1 MSSSRDDSNVTLYVS
16 TITMKEKNVSWA
28 LIAAMVLTL
37 VAVIWLTTIATTAN
51 AQNATSTAGII
62 GPEITSSPATT
73 FTAQKTAMSTVDT
86 LPGHSMHQAVVVL
99 PQRTDGKIWVG
110 TISWSASKPVE
121 LRLLQ
126 NYNTTLTPDAAHGKP
141 VTAPFSNGESAI
153 SLLLASNGAATVPSY
168 YSGSMDFAASQ
179 VAFHTLGGL
188 PFTVTYTIDATAKS
202 PSG

>member
-1 MSSSRDDSNVTLYVS
+1 MKQNNVLF
-16 TITMKEKNVSWA
+16 A
-28 LIAAMVLTL
+28 LIAAAAMLLTL
-37 VAVIWLTTIATTAN
+37 VTVTRLPTITTAN
-51 AQNATSTAGII
+51 AQNATGTAGTIV
-62 GPEITSSPATT
+62 PDITSSAATT
-73 FTAQKTAMSTVDT
+73 FTTQKTAVSTVDT

-126 NYNTTLTPDAAHGKP
+126 NYNTSLTLDAVHGKP

-153 SLLLASNGAATVPSY
+153 SLLMASNGAATVPSY
-168 YSGSMDFAASQ
+168 YSGSMNFAASQ